1 MEDIYYGFVTKKMA
15 RDLLNTDAPSF
26 YKLLWGN
33 IAPYSMS
40 LRRLRILTW

>member
-26 YKLLWGN
+26 YKLLWG
-33 IAPYSMS
+33 
-40 LRRLRILTW
+40 RI